1 MCALEPEAV
10 ALEAEARRGAQPVS
24 GARQPV
30 AVALEH
36 ATDAARDR
44 VPRTVEVAGQ
54 LIEVGD
60 DELAGGGR
68 RRGSDVGGEVA
79 ERRVLLMAD
88 CGDDRDAAR
97 RDGADDALVA
107 EREQILEAAS
117 AAREDD
123 HVDVRLLAE
132 GGDRGDDLG
141 CCARPL
147 DVGLRDDDAGGR
159 KARLRS
165 S

>member
-1 MCALEPEAV
+1 MRVE
-10 ALEAEARRGAQPVS
+10 
-24 GARQPV
+24 PV

-36 ATDAARDR
+36 AADATRDR
-44 VPRTVEVAGQ
+44 LARTVEVAGQ
-54 LIEVGD
+54 LSEVGD

-68 RRGSDVGGEVA
+68 RRGPDVGREVA
-79 ERRVLLMAD
+79 ERRVLLVAD
-88 CGDDRDAAR
+88 RGDDGDAAR

-107 EREQILEAAS
+107 EREQILEAAA

-132 GGDRGDDLG
+132 RVDRGDDLRG
-141 CCARPL
+141 RARPL
-147 DVGLRDDDAGGR
+147 DVRLRDERRGPAGSATG
-159 KARLRS
+159 S